1 MDKVVIL
8 YTMEGCPYCLMI
20 KDKLNELSIPYI
32 DRNINEHKDEY
43 DVFVEITESDFVPA
57 FMVIENINTKPES
70 FLYVPE
76 RDFNEI
82 DEGVEIIR
90 EYFKK

>member
-32 DRNINEHKDEY
+32 DRDINEHKDEY
-43 DVFVEITESDFVPA
+43 DVFVEITE
-57 FMVIENINTKPES
+57 NIITNEQQFYINHK
-70 FLYVPE
+70 V
-76 RDFNEI
+76 FNKK
-82 DEGVEIIR
+82 IR
-90 EYFKK
+90 GFSNVSNAKTR

>member
-32 DRNINEHKDEY
+32 DRDINEHKDEY
-43 DVFVEITESDFVPA
+43 DVFVEITENDFVPA
-57 FMVIENINTKPES
+57 FMVLENIETEPQS
-70 FLYVPE
+70 YLYVPE
-76 RDFNEI
+76 KDFNEI
-82 DEGVEIIR
+82 DEGVKIIQ
-90 EYFKK
+90 EHFGK